1 MSSSGFFAKMATIM
15 LVLDDD
21 FGTGFLPSYTK
32 QAEEEEDTGS
42 NCSSTPSA
50 YSGFRR
56 NYTRPIY
63 WANGRTST
71 GVQYTKWDR
80 RRNRK
85 W

>member
-1 MSSSGFFAKMATIM
+1 MSVSDFFAKAATVM
-15 LVLDDD
+15 LFFDTD
-21 FGTGFLPSYTK
+21 FGTGYLPSYRRE
-32 QAEEEEDTGS
+32 ADDDENSSVGCGS
-42 NCSSTPSA
+42 SNAC
-50 YSGFRR
+50 SGFRR

-85 W
+85 Y